1 MRPWRYRG
9 VLFDLFGT
17 LLQFDARRLPTL
29 GVDGRALPST
39 VPAMEE
45 LLARIAPAI
54 RPVDLADALRVATI
68 ELAASR
74 GPQAVEFPSRERF
87 ARALRRLMPGADVGE
102 PAAVLSRAHL
112 ATLASCTVLPA
123 AHLQL
128 FASVARSHG
137 VAIASNFDDTA
148 TVRALLEVHRLFPL
162 VDSLVVSESVGVRK
176 PNPLP
181 IRVALDELGLAPG
194 EAILVGD
201 TFVEDVAGA
210 HAAGVDAAWI
220 DTRAVGPPAGA
231 PPPRFTLRSLIDLER
246 VLSAG

>member
-45 LLARIAPAI
+45 LLARVAPAI
-54 RPVDLADALRVATI
+54 RPVDLAGALRGATI

-112 ATLASCTVLPA
+112 ATLASCAILPPEHHELVA
-123 AHLQL
+123 RL
-128 FASVARSHG
+128 ARSH
-137 VAIASNFDDTA
+137 AIAIVSNFDDTT
-148 TVRALLEVHRLFPL
+148 TVRALLEVHRLLPL
-162 VDSLVVSESVGVRK
+162 VGSVVVSESVGFRQ

-181 IRVALDELGLAPG
+181 IRV
-194 EAILVGD
+194 
-201 TFVEDVAGA
+201 
-210 HAAGVDAAWI
+210 
-220 DTRAVGPPAGA
+220 
-231 PPPRFTLRSLIDLER
+231 S
-246 VLSAG
+246 